1 MVLISWLSLALNEL
15 RRLGLVDL
23 VRELDWTLVLASLQR
38 NFSQMVANGEWWRE
52 RCWTV
57 GVVAR
62 DMLLEQLPSFV
73 SDYLGGDSGWDWEL
87 DDRV

>member
-15 RRLGLVDL
+15 GRLTLVDL
-23 VRELDWTLVLASLQR
+23 VCELDWLLGLASLQR

-62 DMLLEQLPSFV
+62 DMLLKQ
-73 SDYLGGDSGWDWEL
+73 YLALSLIALEMTVVGTGN
-87 DDRV
+87 

>member
-38 NFSQMVANGEWWRE
+38 NFSQMVANGEWWRK
-52 RCWTV
+52 RCWAV

-62 DMLLEQLPSFV
+62 DMLLEQ
-73 SDYLGGDSGWDWEL
+73 YLALSLITLEMTVVGTGN
-87 DDRV
+87 